1 MKKSFGVAVALTLLA
16 GGIASNAMA
25 ANCASGEMIRFS
37 QNGFAYE
44 TNYNLATYNSA
55 AGSVLTIVGL
65 VDYFCTP
72 MSALVPG
79 PTKEYTIYI
88 TGLTSAGT
96 AHIPVG
102 TTTFHETDYAG
113 GTWEIHEG
121 SPPDAPKATTPMPI
135 NPPNATV
142 PSTFQDGPI
151 VLSGTFA
158 NFHTEITVQG
168 ANINGSFRA
177 DYVAT
182 GGTYFPQVG
191 GASALFQGN
200 WCVTAPP
207 TGCVPVGYSAHPDGK
222 WDTPPSTAVER
233 STWGAIKQL
242 YR

>member
-37 QNGFAYE
+37 QNAFAYE
-44 TNYNLATYNSA
+44 TNYTNATYNSA
-55 AGSVLTIVGL
+55 AGSILSIVGS

-72 MSALVPG
+72 MAALVPG
-79 PTKEYTIYI
+79 PTKEYTFYI

-96 AHIPVG
+96 VHTPVG
-102 TTTFHETDYAG
+102 PTTFHTTNYAG

-121 SPPDAPKATTPMPI
+121 SPPNAPVAGSMPAL
-135 NPPNATV
+135 PSAQV
-142 PSTFQDGPI
+142 PANFTDGPV

-158 NFHTEITVQG
+158 NFSTTVTTNG
-168 ANINGSFRA
+168 TNINGSFRA
-177 DYVAT
+177 DYIAT

-191 GASALFQGN
+191 GGTALFQGN
-200 WCVTAPP
+200 WCVTLAPA
-207 TGCVPVGYSAHPDGK
+207 GCTPATYSAHPDGK
-222 WDTPPSTAVER
+222 WDTPPTTPTLR
-233 STWGAIKQL
+233 STWGTLKTL